1 MPCKDLKKER
11 AVTVALDPLHQF
23 EIRQIGTLALG
34 QFELAVTNQ
43 AVWIMSSTAFLC
55 ALLVLAARPKALVPG
70 RLQGMLEVTYGFVE
84 EMVTSASG
92 KAGMRFFPF
101 VFTLF
106 TFIAISNLSG
116 MIPGSYTTTSQ
127 LTVTATFALI
137 VFGMVWVVGFFTHG
151 LKFLKL
157 FAPSGV
163 PLPLLFL
170 LVPLEIISFFARPLT
185 LSVRLM
191 ANMLAG
197 HILLKVFAGFA
208 VMMVGAMGFTGLA
221 TGLVPGVFLVAL
233 SALELFVALIQAYI
247 FALLTCVYLNDALHM
262 HH

>member
-1 MPCKDLKKER
+1 M
-11 AVTVALDPLHQF
+11 AIDPLHQF
-23 EIRQIGTLALG
+23 EIRQIGTLNLG
-34 QFELAVTNQ
+34 QFELALTNQ
-43 AVWIMSSTAFLC
+43 AVWIMGSTAFLC
-55 ALLVLAARPKALVPG
+55 ALLMLAARPKAMVPG
-70 RLQGMLEVTYGFVE
+70 RLQGVLEVTHSFIE
-84 EMVTSASG
+84 DMVHSATG

-101 VFTLF
+101 IFTLF
-106 TFIAISNLSG
+106 TFIAMTNLAG

-127 LTVTATFALI
+127 IAVTGSFALF
-137 VFGMVWVVGFFTHG
+137 VFLMVWVVGFLTHG
-151 LKFLKL
+151 LKFLTL

-163 PLPLLFL
+163 PKVLLLL

-208 VMMVGAMGFTGLA
+208 VMMVGAFGFGGLLA
-221 TGLVPGVFLVAL
+221 GLIPGVFLVAL
-233 SALELFVALIQAYI
+233 SGLEVFVALIQAYI

-262 HH
+262 H

>member
-1 MPCKDLKKER
+1 MSI
-11 AVTVALDPLHQF
+11 DPLHQF
-23 EIRQIGTLALG
+23 EIRQLGTLSLG
-34 QFELAVTNQ
+34 QFDVAVTNQ
-43 AVWIMSSTAFLC
+43 SVWIMGSTAFLC
-55 ALLVLAARPKALVPG
+55 ALLMLAARPKALVPG
-70 RLQGMLEVTYGFVE
+70 RLQSVLELTYGFVE
-84 EMVTSASG
+84 EMVVSATG

-106 TFIAISNLSG
+106 TFIAMTNLSG

-127 LTVTATFALI
+127 FTVTATFALI
-137 VFGMVWVVGFFTHG
+137 VFAMVWVVGLLTHG
-151 LKFLKL
+151 LKFLTL

-163 PLPLLFL
+163 PKPLLVL
-170 LVPLEIISFFARPLT
+170 LVPLEMISFFARPLT

-208 VMMVGAMGFTGLA
+208 VMMVGSMGFLGLA
-221 TGLVPGVFLVAL
+221 SGMVPGVFLVAL

-247 FALLTCVYLNDALHM
+247 FALLTCVYLNDALHL
-262 HH
+262 H